1 MCGEG
6 LSKAQ
11 LKIDE
16 TVLDQSENESDLR
29 SGRIFSLCASRIE
42 EDLSYGS
49 DENSCQPKPIA
60 ISTKQTETRNESKKL
75 RNGENCLKVSDS
87 ASSGDLMKSSPRRNQ
102 TSEETSDDKF
112 EKCKYFFSVLMGK
125 CCFDQFRNKAK
136 NVPGTF

>member
-16 TVLDQSENESDLR
+16 TILDQSENESDLR

-49 DENSCQPKPIA
+49 DENPCQPKTIA
-60 ISTKQTETRNESKKL
+60 IATKAEIRNESRKL
-75 RNGENCLKVSDS
+75 GNGENCLKVSDS
-87 ASSGDLMKSSPRRNQ
+87 ASSGTSGDFMKSSPRRNQ

-112 EKCKYFFSVLMGK
+112 EKCKYFFSVLGI
-125 CCFDQFRNKAK
+125 R
-136 NVPGTF
+136 